1 MKVCPFQTDHE
12 CWSYC
17 ALHTPA
23 GRCALEVTAE
33 AQQQTAAALTRIVK
47 AMENPP
53 SVEVT
58 AASMAA
64 DMSQKNQRD
73 STKQSCTI

>member
-23 GRCALEVTAE
+23 GRCALEVSAE
-33 AQQQTAAALTRIVK
+33 AQHQTASALAQIAK
-47 AMENPP
+47 AVENLP
-53 SVEVT
+53 SVEVN

-64 DMSQKNQRD
+64 AISRKNQRD
-73 STKQSCTI
+73 STITA

>member
-1 MKVCPFQTDHE
+1 MKNCPFQDHHD

-23 GRCALEVTAE
+23 GQCALEVSAE
-33 AQQQTAAALTRIVK
+33 AQQQTAAALTRIAK

-53 SVEVT
+53 RVEVNTAST
-58 AASMAA
+58 AAAINR
-64 DMSQKNQRD
+64 KNHA
-73 STKQSCTI
+73 TV